1 MTQAADDL
9 RYLKDIAQEI
19 QERGYP
25 ALPGSLRPFLK
36 TKSARCVAEI
46 LEQLA
51 RQNLDKKAEVAR
63 AQAAVN
69 HLRDDMQWA
78 TDALLLEER
87 RPKER

>member
-9 RYLKDIAQEI
+9 RYLRDIAQEI

-25 ALPGSLRPFLK
+25 VLPGSLRSFLK
-36 TKSARCVAEI
+36 TKSARRVAEI

-51 RQNLDKKAEVAR
+51 RQNLDKKAEVDR

-87 RPKER
+87 RPRER